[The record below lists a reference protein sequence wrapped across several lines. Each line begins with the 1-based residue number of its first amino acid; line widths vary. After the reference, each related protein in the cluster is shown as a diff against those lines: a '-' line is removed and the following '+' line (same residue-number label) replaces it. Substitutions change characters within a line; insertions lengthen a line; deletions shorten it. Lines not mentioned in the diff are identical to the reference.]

1 MKRQREWFFCGASP
15 ALASARASGGPRE
28 AIPPE
33 RTPPP
38 SAESMSEA
46 PVVSSEGSANDTENI
61 TAEDEPR
68 EACSA
73 RLEVISG
80 GGGDPRERRFMAVVF
95 PELLAELAVQRSPR
109 EASRPSPRAIVLCL
123 GKGGAGEDAVG
134 KGSGGDA
141 ASHWAGEGSPSLE
154 PTTRLDAVN
163 SAARRLGVL
172 PRQSIAHAT
181 AIAPSLSVVALPAAH
196 VSHTLLEFA
205 EAALGFGTPVSF
217 EMPDTVWV
225 DVTGTRHLFGGERE
239 LAVAL
244 SAHFRALGHSVR
256 LACAAGPWLAQ
267 AFARHADFDETG
279 ICLVD
284 DRRVG
289 PLSGLLPIAAL
300 PIDSDTVSW
309 FSRLG
314 LLNLD
319 DLRRLPPSTLA
330 SRLAT
335 PRTKGPGVERILELI
350 QGRDDGVLVVH
361 VPEQLPFEEQ
371 SWDFPLENIEPL
383 LFVSKGL
390 SARLGSR
397 LEGRGQAARELSLTI
412 RYDRASVDLLSRHA
426 PQPARASVP
435 SATPRRGRPGERSVS
450 ATSGASAPL
459 ARSREIIIRLA
470 SPLTHAED
478 LERIV
483 RARLQKETL
492 PAPASSLRLQVT
504 AITEARQWQLGLK
517 ADTGLGASLSEDPRT
532 MTVLMAEL
540 SADIGIEAVGVL
552 ETLDSHLLEKST
564 SFVPIRLA
572 NAQPRRFGA
581 RELPTPAPAVGHSP
595 PGAESSKLP
604 TRLITPLEID
614 APLEPEAVIVID
626 QRAFVIESVAFEQ
639 RLEAVEW
646 WAPAPVSRDYFRLW
660 LQLLSQSLLS
670 SQSSSQSSLS
680 QISSSRNMAL
690 SIAGRRE
697 GLEVLVYVNRNDGKK
712 YIQALYD

>member
-1 MKRQREWFFCGASP
+1 MKPLDA
-15 ALASARASGGPRE
+15 A
-28 AIPPE
+28 
-33 RTPPP
+33 
-38 SAESMSEA
+38 
-46 PVVSSEGSANDTENI
+46 
-61 TAEDEPR
+61 
-68 EACSA
+68 SA

-80 GGGDPRERRFMAVVF
+80 GAEAPRERRFMAIVF
-95 PELLAELAVQRSPR
+95 PELLEELALQRLPRNASPAKFSSG
-109 EASRPSPRAIVLCL
+109 ASRASWPRAIVLCQ
-123 GKGGAGEDAVG
+123 GECHVGEAAAG
-134 KGSGGDA
+134 KGSGGENA
-141 ASHWAGEGSPSLE
+141 PNHPGPPRTGALVGEGSVSPALE

-172 PRQSIAHAT
+172 PRQLLAHAT
-181 AIAPSLSVVALPAAH
+181 AIAPSLSVVALPVAH

-217 EMPDTVWV
+217 EAIDTVWV

-244 SAHFRALGHSVR
+244 SAHFRALGHTVR

-267 AFARHADFDETG
+267 AFARHADFDESG

-300 PIDSDTVSW
+300 PISSDTVSW

-319 DLRRLPPSTLA
+319 DLRRLPRSTLA
-330 SRLAT
+330 SRLAAS
-335 PRTKGPGVERILELI
+335 RAEGPGVERLLELI
-350 QGRDDGVLVVH
+350 QGRDDGVLVAH
-361 VPEQLPFEEQ
+361 VPEELPFEEQ
-371 SWDFPLENIEPL
+371 SWDYPLENIEPL

-412 RYDRASVDLLSRHA
+412 RYDRASVDLLNRHDLPSGRDLPNRNDLPNRRE
-426 PQPARASVP
+426 PQPALGSAP
-435 SATPRRGRPGERSVS
+435 SAAPRRTRPGNVSPARSS
-450 ATSGASAPL
+450 LAPL
-459 ARSREIIIRLA
+459 ARSREILIRLA
-470 SPLTHAED
+470 SPLTHGED

-517 ADTGLGASLSEDPRT
+517 ADTGLGSSLSEDPRT

-540 SADIGIEAVGVL
+540 SADIGVEAVGLL

-564 SFVPIRLA
+564 SFVPIRSAKPPALEA
-572 NAQPRRFGA
+572 APRFGA
-581 RELPTPAPAVGHSP
+581 SAGSRSLPSGEH
-595 PGAESSKLP
+595 SSKLP
-604 TRLITPLEID
+604 TRLVTPLEID
-614 APLEPEAVIVID
+614 APLEPEAVIVIE

-660 LQLLSQSLLS
+660 LQLLSQSS
-670 SQSSSQSSLS
+670 PSRGVQRQSTL
-680 QISSSRNMAL
+680 SRNL
-690 SIAGRRE
+690 SVAGHRE
-697 GLEVLVYVNRNDGKK
+697 GLEVLVYLNRDDGKK